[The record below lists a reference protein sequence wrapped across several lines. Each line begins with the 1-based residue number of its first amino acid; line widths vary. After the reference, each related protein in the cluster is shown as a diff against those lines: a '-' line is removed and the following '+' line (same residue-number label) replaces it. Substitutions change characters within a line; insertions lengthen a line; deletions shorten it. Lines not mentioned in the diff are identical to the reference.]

1 MLLRG
6 VNYLLVVF
14 LIAAF
19 FPFSVFAQAQNPDL
33 QKGIAEFRQ
42 ENFEEALESLLK
54 ARTADPGN
62 SMPEYYLGVT
72 YKNMQNYKDA
82 QKHLE
87 AALDLS
93 PQIKAAFLELAEVN
107 YNLGEFDKAL
117 KVIEMAEG
125 ENINP
130 GQTAF
135 IKGLILRGMDNNTAA
150 VESFDNAAQRS
161 AELVSAAD
169 YQAGQAYLKENNLD
183 DAEKRFKNVIEKSPD
198 TDMAVFSRDFL
209 AQIEEKRREQRQFRA
224 YAGLHY
230 QYDDNVVLKPEDN
243 SIAITISDES
253 DYRKVIT
260 VGLEYVPT
268 PRRTLDYTAH
278 YSLYANFH
286 NDLSQYDYQ
295 RHTFV
300 LNPSYRINEQSRA
313 DLVLR
318 YSYHLVDDSKYL
330 SKFAINPTFTKSL
343 GKDSTIQAYVG
354 YQKKNFLSDVTV
366 EADNR
371 DADEYSLNLNWFYF
385 FKQEKGVLFPF
396 MEEYDLSFFAKNKG
410 YFNLFYKLSADRAEG
425 TNWDLLANK
434 VTATL
439 LVPLLENWKL
449 RLTGDFSYHDYQ
461 KKHSTF
467 GVFRTDYIY
476 DAFALL
482 YYRFQKN
489 LDLQFLYNHVR
500 DDSNI
505 ALFDYSRNVYSIG
518 IEWRY

>member
-1 MLLRG
+1 MSSRG
-6 VNYLLVVF
+6 IIYLFVVF
-14 LIAAF
+14 LFAALL
-19 FPFSVFAQAQNPDL
+19 PHPVFAQAQNPDL

-54 ARTADPGN
+54 ARTAEPGN

-93 PQIKAAFLELAEVN
+93 PRIKAALLELAEVN

-117 KVIEMAEG
+117 KVIGMAEG

-150 VESFDNAAQRS
+150 VESFDNAAQKS
-161 AELVSAAD
+161 PELVSAAD

-183 DAEKRFKNVIEKSPD
+183 DAEQRFKNVIEKSPD

-243 SIAITISDES
+243 DIAINIADES

-260 VGLEYVPT
+260 VGLEYVPK

-278 YSLYANFH
+278 YSLYMNFH

-295 RHTFV
+295 QHTFV
-300 LNPSYRINEQSRA
+300 LDPSYRINEQSRA
-313 DLVLR
+313 DLVLK
-318 YSYHLVDDSKYL
+318 YSYSLVDDSKYL
-330 SKFAINPTFTKSL
+330 SKIAVNPTFTKSI
-343 GKDSTIQAYVG
+343 GKDDTIQVYAG
-354 YQKKNFLSDVTV
+354 YQKKNFLDAVTV

-371 DADEYSLNLNWFYF
+371 DADEYSLNINWFHF
-385 FKQEKGVLFPF
+385 FSQEKGVLFPF
-396 MEEYDLSFFAKNKG
+396 MEEYDLSFFAKNRG
-410 YFNLFYKLSADRAEG
+410 YFNLFYKLSTDRADG

-434 VTATL
+434 ITATL
-439 LVPLLENWKL
+439 LVPLLKDWKL
-449 RLTGDFSYHDYQ
+449 RLTGDISYHDY
-461 KKHSTF
+461 KKIHSTF
-467 GVFRTDYIY
+467 GVHRKDVIY

-482 YYRFQKN
+482 YYRLKNN
-489 LDLQFLYNHVR
+489 LDLQFLYNHLR

-505 ALFDYSRNVYSIG
+505 ALYDYSRNVYSIG
-518 IEWRY
+518 VEWRY